1 MNPQYGVKQGQC
13 CGIKSYDSRHFFCHA
28 KKIYKKCGGSVYN
41 IQSSF
46 CCNNLVASRSSYGS
60 YAGCCYNRTY
70 DSRSEFCFS
79 SKVHKKCGLM
89 PYNPVKNLCCSK
101 RVVPRIGGSYTACC
115 VARSYD
121 SRQYFCY
128 GSKII
133 SLCGKKRYN
142 PVGEICCDSVIAKR
156 RGGLY
161 AKCCGKNS
169 YDQLSA
175 FCYEKTVHR

>member
-1 MNPQYGVKQGQC
+1 MNPQYGVNQGQC
-13 CGIKSYDSRHFFCHA
+13 CGIKSYDSRYFFCHA
-28 KKIYKKCGGSVYN
+28 NKIYKKCGGSVYN

-46 CCNNLVASRSSYGS
+46 CCNNLVASRGSYGS
-60 YAGCCYNRTY
+60 NAGCCYNRTY

-79 SKVHKKCGLM
+79 SKVHKKCGLL

-101 RVVPRIGGSYTACC
+101 SVVPKIGGSYAACC

-156 RGGLY
+156 TGGLY

-175 FCYEKTVHR
+175 FCSEKTVHR